1 MRLAGRVHHRA
12 VPHLQG
18 PRHEEDGQDLYDRH
32 RRPPFGT
39 EGDGDQVRCDRN
51 QDDQHG
57 EHHPGH
63 QHQPVQ
69 PDLRYALAL
78 TAHSRERRVD
88 HSREGGREQDRGEHH
103 DRHREVPDAER
114 VYPDERSDQERGDQ
128 RLKRE
133 QHGGPGQRHGEPR
146 EGSEGGA
153 GELEGRPPACRHDE
167 EGGHRSRQDNLLQN
181 ERPGAGAEIGGAHR
195 AGHRDQRGGHRRA
208 LDHAEAHRSRQEG
221 IAGGTERDQ
230 EERQPARD
238 QQGCHLRFAESQ
250 RRRVC
255 GQRGECRSDRPRSE
269 GRPAGGRRPALGYG
283 LRLYERRAEAE
294 VTEGHRERRQRDG
307 ESSDAVVGRRQQP
320 GEDDHPRE
328 PDGLDR
334 HLRADRPDGTALQ
347 RASDVLRRDVRQGLR
362 DQGAPRGPDSPGPQR
377 APSGGEGGPSSI
389 ALGDDALLCRRPAD
403 AQRRIVP
410 AHSASRLR
418 HVVM

>member
-1 MRLAGRVHHRA
+1 MANRA
-12 VPHLQG
+12 
-18 PRHEEDGQDLYDRH
+18 RDLKA
-32 RRPPFGT
+32 
-39 EGDGDQVRCDRN
+39 VREN
-51 QDDQHG
+51 
-57 EHHPGH
+57 
-63 QHQPVQ
+63 
-69 PDLRYALAL
+69 
-78 TAHSRERRVD
+78 S
-88 HSREGGREQDRGEHH
+88 
-103 DRHREVPDAER
+103 
-114 VYPDERSDQERGDQ
+114 
-128 RLKRE
+128 K
-133 QHGGPGQRHGEPR
+133 
-146 EGSEGGA
+146 
-153 GELEGRPPACRHDE
+153 EGRQRAATMKKADIVPARTTCCRT
-167 EGGHRSRQDNLLQN
+167 SAQA
-181 ERPGAGAEIGGAHR
+181 PAPSIGGAHR

-230 EERQPARD
+230 EERQAARD

-362 DQGAPRGPDSPGPQR
+362 DQGAPRGPDVAR
-377 APSGGEGGPSSI
+377 TAARPSGGEAGPSSI
-389 ALGDDALLCRRPAD
+389 ALGDDALLGRR
-403 AQRRIVP
+403 
-410 AHSASRLR
+410 ASRCPAPDRPSALR
-418 HVVM
+418 GRPPARSGVTSGRGPRCRPRGSGSPGRIPRARRQGARSRELSSTPSHSLRVGDPGRRSTMTRKIEPRVQRTSLISRCGASWKWRPRRVWRRGLWIVLLCTIRIGRPCSANSRSQNVRARKPRSSP